1 MFTKPNANNGNHS
14 NRFNGQRPNRTPSE
28 PQKSQNIDLFPI
40 AVFIMGIVSC
50 YTTATGLMP
59 MLDNLILSYA
69 TAIALSVF
77 MVAIALRIPNAY
89 KEGNQL
95 KLIMG
100 YIFVASFSVLLNF
113 NAIFGVFTSEK
124 LLYEELKDN
133 KSQLTAVRVSAKSAL
148 DKYFDTRDIEQK
160 LAEAKALLKEETTN
174 RVEPGYGKKA
184 RKLNKE
190 VVIPLEA
197 QMETIKSR
205 YNPAVRTIDSLTFDA
220 QQDIDAALT
229 SGKIKEYRQAVD
241 KSIDG
246 HSQIGEMTTNLV
258 GEENFAFEPIVFQHR
273 DVGNLNHS
281 LWTLTNLRKLD
292 PKQASSV
299 IVSLLLSLLIDFI
312 VLFVIVMINRPG
324 KDETEEKEEADAETQ
339 AKRNSFNGEPQT
351 KHSTKDLGIYAYRKP
366 RTSETE
372 KSRPYRESVAAKQ
385 EVEATIPEQVKTE
398 HEVVQKEQR
407 VKNELVEKSTA
418 PENPVTKPPIWE
430 VIQEEARESIAEPNE
445 ENPTENPKEEV
456 SALDMEEKEREIEVQ
471 TKEEK
476 QHNGHDHSETS
487 LVPFHRKF

>member
-1 MFTKPNANNGNHS
+1 MFNKPNASNGN
-14 NRFNGQRPNRTPSE
+14 NPTRFNGQRPNRTPSE
-28 PQKSQNIDLFPI
+28 PQKNQGIDLFPI

-89 KEGNQL
+89 KEGNQV
-95 KLIMG
+95 KLILG
-100 YIFVASFSVLLNF
+100 YVFVASFSVLLNF

-124 LLYEELKDN
+124 LLYEELKEN

-160 LAEAKALLKEETTN
+160 LTEAKALLKEETTN
-174 RVEPGYGKKA
+174 RMEPGYGKKA

-197 QMETIKSR
+197 QMETIKAR
-205 YNPAVRTIDSLTFDA
+205 YNPAVKTIDSLTQDA
-220 QQDIDAALT
+220 QQDIDAALA
-229 SGKIKEYRQAVD
+229 SGKIKEYRNAVD
-241 KSIDG
+241 KSIDV

-258 GEENFAFEPIVFQHR
+258 GEENFDFEPIVFQHR

-281 LWTLTNLRKLD
+281 LWTLTNLGKLD
-292 PKQASSV
+292 AKQASSV

-324 KDETEEKEEADAETQ
+324 KDEKDEKEEELAKADPG
-339 AKRNSFNGEPQT
+339 RNSFQVKAT
-351 KHSTKDLGIYAYRKP
+351 SSTSTDSGIYAYRRP
-366 RTSETE
+366 RSEKKE
-372 KSRPYRESVAAKQ
+372 NPRPYREQVLKSKETEKPVLEDEKPETHLPQVEEKDKPNQ
-385 EVEATIPEQVKTE
+385 ESIPPVWEAVE
-398 HEVVQKEQR
+398 
-407 VKNELVEKSTA
+407 
-418 PENPVTKPPIWE
+418 
-430 VIQEEARESIAEPNE
+430 EEANE
-445 ENPTENPKEEV
+445 VQET
-456 SALDMEEKEREIEVQ
+456 EKETLAEVHEEIDKERVIEVQ
-471 TKEEK
+471 TKEDK
-476 QHNGHDHSETS
+476 NHNGHDHSETS